1 MSKVKKNIIQ
11 DELSDLDDSYN
22 DNETDNN
29 DTNTRQD
36 EENALSPEFT
46 EKVLLYIKY
55 DDLIREKMAEI
66 KELKNQKKPCEQYIL
81 SYLESKDAP
90 FVKVKNGKLIK
101 NKSETKGSL
110 KLDIIKTAIMEGVK
124 NEKIVK
130 EDNILDVTSRILD
143 LMEAKRP
150 KMVRLNIKRTFQ
162 KV

>member
-66 KELKNQKKPCEQYIL
+66 KELKNLYVF
-81 SYLESKDAP
+81 Y
-90 FVKVKNGKLIK
+90 
-101 NKSETKGSL
+101 
-110 KLDIIKTAIMEGVK
+110 
-124 NEKIVK
+124 
-130 EDNILDVTSRILD
+130 
-143 LMEAKRP
+143 
-150 KMVRLNIKRTFQ
+150 
-162 KV
+162 

>member
-1 MSKVKKNIIQ
+1 MAKLKNNIIN
-11 DELSDLDDSYN
+11 ELSDLDDS
-22 DNETDNN
+22 DNEDNN
-29 DTNTRQD
+29 DDND
-36 EENALSPEFT
+36 EEKTTKNNDDALSPEFT

-55 DDLIREKMAEI
+55 DDLIREKMTEI

-81 SYLESKDAP
+81 SYLDSKDAP

-110 KLDIIKTAIMEGVK
+110 KLDIIKSAIMEGVK

-130 EDNILDVTSRILD
+130 DDNILDVTSKILD
-143 LMEAKRP
+143 LMESKRP
-150 KMVRLNIKRTFQ
+150 KLVRLNIKRTFQ